1 MSTVW
6 TQNMPEQAVLTADRS
21 NLRGRLQGCEWRRK
35 GRRRQ
40 SNRAQGGWAG
50 CVYTSLCIRC
60 VTERRNLVLPL
71 IKRWASRWP
80 TSLSEPKTKSAL
92 EPWCLTWRKLG
103 ASVHYIRL
111 TSACQD
117 CPANKRAR
125 SAWSFALSMY
135 RGSTYSLAI
144 LKVCEFERFFNNY
157 SRYLPWAARRLICYN
172 TLYRPRRAAFVN

>member
-1 MSTVW
+1 MKAERKKKAIESST
-6 TQNMPEQAVLTADRS
+6 
-21 NLRGRLQGCEWRRK
+21 GRLSG
-35 GRRRQ
+35 
-40 SNRAQGGWAG
+40 
-50 CVYTSLCIRC
+50 LCIHVALHPLC
-60 VTERRNLVLPL
+60 YGATESSSSCNIWGEWYGRWKTMVHDNLLPL

-144 LKVCEFERFFNNY
+144 LKVCELERFFNNY
-157 SRYLPWAARRLICYN
+157 SRYLPWAARRLIYYN